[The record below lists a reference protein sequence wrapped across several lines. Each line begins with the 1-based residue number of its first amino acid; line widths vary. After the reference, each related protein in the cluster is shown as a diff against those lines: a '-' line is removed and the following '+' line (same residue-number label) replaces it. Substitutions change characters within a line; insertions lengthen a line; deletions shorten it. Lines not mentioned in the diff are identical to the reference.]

1 MGMDTLQTL
10 LMALLVLNGLG
21 LGGLIM
27 LQQGRGADVG
37 AAFGSGAANTVFGSQ
52 GSGSFLTKLTTWLAI
67 SFFAVTFGLAY
78 LAKERAQSLGDVG
91 LPEAVQAPLD
101 FEIPA
106 LDGGGRPTGEPGTG
120 ASAAGEPASGA
131 PVDSDIPLVD

>member
-1 MGMDTLQTL
+1 MGMETLATML
-10 LMALLVLNGLG
+10 IALLVLNSLA

-67 SFFAVTFGLAY
+67 SFFSITFGLAY

-91 LPEAVQAPLD
+91 LPEAIQVPLEV
-101 FEIPA
+101 EIP
-106 LDGGGRPTGEPGTG
+106 GFG
-120 ASAAGEPASGA
+120 AGDPAAGA

>member
-1 MGMDTLQTL
+1 MGMDTLETL
-10 LMALLVLNGLG
+10 MIALLVLNGLG

-67 SFFAVTFGLAY
+67 CFFAVTFGLAY
-78 LAKERAQSLGDVG
+78 LAKERAQSIGDVG
-91 LPEAVQAPLD
+91 LPEAVPAPLEV
-101 FEIPA
+101 EIPG
-106 LDGGGRPTGEPGTG
+106 LDAGGRQADEP
-120 ASAAGEPASGA
+120 PPDVPA